1 MLTKLQILSQTEQG
15 KKKKKNA
22 QITKI
27 MNEKD
32 STTGHTETEKI
43 IKQHNE
49 QLYAKKVD
57 IQMKWTHIQKDI
69 NDQNQIK
76 KKCKN

>member
-1 MLTKLQILSQTEQG
+1 
-15 KKKKKNA
+15 
-22 QITKI
+22 

-57 IQMKWTHIQKDI
+57 IQMKWTHTQKDI

>member
-1 MLTKLQILSQTEQG
+1 
-15 KKKKKNA
+15 
-22 QITKI
+22 

-49 QLYAKKVD
+49 QSYAKKVD
-57 IQMKWTHIQKDI
+57 IQMKGIHIQKDI

-76 KKCKN
+76 KCRN